1 MGRWY
6 IFVAQNNV
14 WIEGEIMVFKTIGN
28 KSNPVI
34 LFFHAMGVT
43 GESSMPIAEKLS
55 DKYYCV
61 MPTSTVYC
69 SNQKYLGKSD
79 EIQQIKRFL
88 SDHGIKEIELVVASS
103 IGADLAMVF
112 LTDTKIP
119 VKHIFFDGGQFA
131 QIGKITRRIMVPF
144 LYVAMKSLYWTN
156 GKTLKKIMWCDDDTI
171 KPYFIEAG
179 KNLSYTNLRKQMDDS
194 LEDKTFPK
202 FSEELQKHTFWEFGS
217 KEDHFKYRNAVMQA
231 YKYGNFPVFEGLNHM
246 EYQIRYPDGFA
257 RMLEMIIK
265 TDQLPELTF

>member
-1 MGRWY
+1 MDRWY

-14 WIEGEIMVFKTIGN
+14 WIEGEIMLFQTIGN
-28 KSNPVI
+28 ELNPVI

-43 GESSMPIAEKLS
+43 GESSMPVAEKLS
-55 DKYYCV
+55 DKYY
-61 MPTSTVYC
+61 SVYC
-69 SNQKYLGKSD
+69 SNQKYLGKSN

-144 LYVAMKSLYWTN
+144 LYVTMKSLYWTN
-156 GKTLKKIMWCDDDTI
+156 GNTLKKIMWCDDDNI

-194 LEDKTFPK
+194 LEDKPFPK
-202 FSEELQKHTFWEFGS
+202 LSEELQKHTFWEFGS
-217 KEDHFKYRNAVMQA
+217 NEDHFKYRNAVMQA

>member
-1 MGRWY
+1 MDRWY

-14 WIEGEIMVFKTIGN
+14 WIAGEIMLFQTIGN
-28 KSNPVI
+28 ELNPVI
-34 LFFHAMGVT
+34 LFFHARGVT
-43 GESSMPIAEKLS
+43 GESSMPIAKKLA

-69 SNQKYLGKSD
+69 SNQKYLGKSN

-131 QIGKITRRIMVPF
+131 QIGKIGRASCRERV
-144 LYVAMKSLYWTN
+144 
-156 GKTLKKIMWCDDDTI
+156 
-171 KPYFIEAG
+171 
-179 KNLSYTNLRKQMDDS
+179 
-194 LEDKTFPK
+194 
-202 FSEELQKHTFWEFGS
+202 
-217 KEDHFKYRNAVMQA
+217 
-231 YKYGNFPVFEGLNHM
+231 
-246 EYQIRYPDGFA
+246 
-257 RMLEMIIK
+257 
-265 TDQLPELTF
+265 

>member
-1 MGRWY
+1 ML
-6 IFVAQNNV
+6 FQ
-14 WIEGEIMVFKTIGN
+14 TIGN
-28 KSNPVI
+28 ESNPVI

-43 GESSMPIAEKLS
+43 GESSMPVAKKLA
-55 DKYYCV
+55 DKYTCV
-61 MPTSTVYC
+61 LPTSTVYC
-69 SNQKYLGKSD
+69 PNQKYLGKSD
-79 EIQQIKRFL
+79 EIQQIKQYL
-88 SDHGIKEIELVVASS
+88 SNHGIKEIELVVASS
-103 IGADLAMVF
+103 IGADLALAF
-112 LTDTKIP
+112 LTDAKIP
-119 VKHIFFDGGQFA
+119 VKHVFFDGGQFA
-131 QIGKITRRIMVPF
+131 QIKKSTRKIMIPF
-144 LYVAMKSLYWTN
+144 LYVAMKSLYWSK
-156 GKTLKKIMWCDDDTI
+156 GRTLKKIMWCDDDNI